1 MMTANGTERAIG
13 QLQGQMEAIA
23 KQQSET
29 DAKVDV
35 LVSHMERQKGGIWV
49 LTGAAGVTGAIA
61 GFVTKW
67 IPHT

>member
-1 MMTANGTERAIG
+1 MTQNGTERAIG

-29 DAKVDV
+29 
-35 LVSHMERQKGGIWV
+35 IWV
-49 LTGAAGVTGAIA
+49 LTGAAGFTGAIA